1 MSDTIL
7 TVSDLS
13 KYLRTHRTTL
23 YRMLREGRLPGFR
36 IGSDWRFSLE
46 AIEEWLRDQIKSDIE
61 GSAVDSPIASPEAID
76 HASRAG
82 DSPLGSLQSAP
93 ASVEKSPRAVRDG
106 LRGSR
111 TTPVRGHRAK
121 QINLKMSSTK
131 VSPSSH
137 KTLKIGDA
145 Q

>member
-7 TVSDLS
+7 TISDLS
-13 KYLRTHRTTL
+13 KYLKTHRTTL

-46 AIEEWLRDQIKSDIE
+46 AIEKWLRDQVKTDIE
-61 GSAVDSPIASPEAID
+61 GSGVDSPIASPGAID

-82 DSPLGSLQSAP
+82 DSPLGSVQSGP
-93 ASVEKSPRAVRDG
+93 ASLHRSISPGRARRPTRFADHASPG
-106 LRGSR
+106 PSHQ
-111 TTPVRGHRAK
+111 TDK
-121 QINLKMSSTK
+121 FEDEFTK

-137 KTLKIGDA
+137 KRRSR
-145 Q
+145 